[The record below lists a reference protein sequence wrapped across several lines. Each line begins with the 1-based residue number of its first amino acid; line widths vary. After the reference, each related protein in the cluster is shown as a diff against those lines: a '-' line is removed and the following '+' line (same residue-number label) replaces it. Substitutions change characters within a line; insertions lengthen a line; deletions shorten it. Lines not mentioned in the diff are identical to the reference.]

1 MSKKRILA
9 AIVIIMAIL
18 SNVLI
23 FKYISIG
30 DVESNNPRFGIEI
43 SSDKADVYQI
53 YYANANEIYN
63 DEKMDTIVY
72 NGENKITKLM
82 CEIDLNCK
90 TLRVDFGSQPSTIK
104 VYNAWYEVGF
114 RKQQINLDL
123 FLNTNYKNDIARIE
137 KDEDGLSINTSGVDP
152 YIVIDSETADFYN
165 YVNSAL
171 KRENLI
177 LDIILC
183 MAIDLMVAVII
194 THFNLFIELPID
206 FLKNR
211 KLIVSLSKN
220 DFKTKFAGSYLGIV
234 WAFIQPVITVA
245 VYWFVFQVGMRVGSV
260 SEFPYILWLMAG
272 LVPWFYFSDALSSGT
287 GSFIE
292 YNYLVKKVVFKI
304 SILPVV
310 KMLSAMIVHIFFVS
324 FVIVLCWFYGY
335 IPDLYLLQIPYYI
348 LCTFLLTMGLVY
360 ITSSVVVFFRD
371 LSQIIGIILQ
381 VGIWVTPIMWDASA
395 MLAPKFLKIL
405 RLNPLYYIVD
415 GFRDALLGKVWFW
428 EKGLWTVYF
437 WLVTAALLCIG
448 TVLFKKLKIH
458 FADIL

>member
-1 MSKKRILA
+1 MSKKKILA
-9 AIVIIMAIL
+9 VIVIILTIL
-18 SNVLI
+18 CNILI
-23 FKYISIG
+23 FRYVNVGNVEANIPRIG
-30 DVESNNPRFGIEI
+30 VEI

-53 YYANANEIYN
+53 YYANADEAFN

-72 NGENKITKLM
+72 GGENKNTKLM

-90 TLRVDFGSQPSTIK
+90 TLRIDFGSQPSTIR
-104 VYNAWYEVGF
+104 VYNVWYEVGF

-123 FLNTNYKNDIARIE
+123 FLNSDYKNDIASVTRE
-137 KDEDGLSINTSGVDP
+137 ENGLSINTSGNDP
-152 YIVIDSETADFYN
+152 YIVIDSETVDFYN
-165 YVNSAL
+165 YIESAL
-171 KRENLI
+171 KRDSLI
-177 LDIILC
+177 VDIILC
-183 MAIDLMVAVII
+183 IVIDLMVAII
-194 THFNLFIELPID
+194 IRHFNLFLELPID
-206 FLKNR
+206 FVKNR
-211 KLIVSLSKN
+211 KLILSLSKN

-310 KMLSAMIVHIFFVS
+310 KLLSAIIVHIFFVT
-324 FVIVLCWFYGY
+324 FVMVLCWFYGY
-335 IPDLYLLQIPYYI
+335 TPDLYLLQIPYYI
-348 LCTFLLTMGLVY
+348 LCTLLLTMGLVY
-360 ITSSVVVFFRD
+360 ITSSVVIFFRD

-405 RLNPLYYIVD
+405 RINPLYYIVD

-428 EKGLWTVYF
+428 EKGLWTIYF
-437 WLVTAALLCIG
+437 WILVVALLCIG

-458 FADIL
+458 FADVL